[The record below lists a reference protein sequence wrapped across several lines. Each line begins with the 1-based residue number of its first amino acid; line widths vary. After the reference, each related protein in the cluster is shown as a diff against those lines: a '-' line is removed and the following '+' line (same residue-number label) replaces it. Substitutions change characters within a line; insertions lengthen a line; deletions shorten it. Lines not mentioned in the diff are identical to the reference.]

1 VVCTP
6 SGGAQSVRIAL
17 PGDWE
22 KKISD
27 EQLVD
32 RIRAQLHQAS

>member
-1 VVCTP
+1 
-6 SGGAQSVRIAL
+6 VRIAL